1 MKIIQ
6 ILVYLFVFIVFG
18 CGHNY
23 KDDTTNQKISNTEK
37 KSEKDEPNSSELLD
51 LAINYFDN
59 NKIEESKKHLL
70 ILLKKYPESKESVK
84 AKELLIKTNL
94 ELDKIAKIEDSIIR
108 EKEKAEKLKV
118 EKATRNLRIKT
129 DDLEGITWY
138 YDKTSPHYA
147 SRNGFFIYIGDRGYK
162 MPGLR
167 WRIQYQGN
175 NWLFIEKYIIY
186 VDGLKYKTIIPEFG
200 EVKRDNGYR
209 GVWEW
214 IDIPVSKHNDEIIN
228 DFTILSII
236 AISEDVKVRLI
247 GKKYSKTITISN
259 EQKNAINNVLNAY
272 EALGGKIY

>member
-129 DDLEGITWY
+129 DDL
-138 YDKTSPHYA
+138 
-147 SRNGFFIYIGDRGYK
+147 
-162 MPGLR
+162 
-167 WRIQYQGN
+167 
-175 NWLFIEKYIIY
+175 
-186 VDGLKYKTIIPEFG
+186 
-200 EVKRDNGYR
+200 
-209 GVWEW
+209 
-214 IDIPVSKHNDEIIN
+214 
-228 DFTILSII
+228 
-236 AISEDVKVRLI
+236 
-247 GKKYSKTITISN
+247 
-259 EQKNAINNVLNAY
+259 
-272 EALGGKIY
+272 